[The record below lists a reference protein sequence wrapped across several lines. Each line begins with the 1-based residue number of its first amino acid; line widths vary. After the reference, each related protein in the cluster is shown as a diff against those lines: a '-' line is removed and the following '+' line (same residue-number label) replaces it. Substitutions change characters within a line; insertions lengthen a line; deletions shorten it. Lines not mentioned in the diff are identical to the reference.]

1 MRKVRNTEKESK
13 YQKCMRNTKKYQHY
27 KMNENYKKVSEI
39 QKCMKNTVCPNKFR
53 MGYLGQTHLNGLWWY
68 GWWAQG

>member
-39 QKCMKNTVCPNKFR
+39 QKKISK
-53 MGYLGQTHLNGLWWY
+53 LNIISESQKY
-68 GWWAQG
+68 RNV